1 MKIKNWPVLS
11 FEKAKDTYLTIH
23 LWTQFLGKIKI
34 KKLPWINHSW
44 HVTLY
49 VTPEGLTT
57 RNIPYNDEHFEIN
70 FDFLQHQL
78 HIRTSNNAERK
89 FALEGLSVAA
99 FYKNLMDNL
108 NEMGIHA
115 TINQTPNEL
124 EEVIPFQE
132 DDAHNTYI
140 PKHASD
146 LHLAFL
152 NANEIFTE
160 FRSRFIGKCS
170 PFHLFWGSF
179 DLAVSRF
186 SGEKAP
192 LHPGGVPHL
201 PDWVAQEAYSHE
213 VYSCGFWP
221 GNEAVPFAAF
231 YAYIYPEPAQFC
243 EVRTEGKK
251 YFYDTNLGEYLLPYS
266 EVQKSDDPVE
276 MVLDFLQTTYEAAA
290 KLAKWDREKLEK

>member
-11 FEKAKDTYLTIH
+11 FAKAKDTYLTIH
-23 LWTQFLGKIKI
+23 LWIQILGKIKI

-99 FYKNLMDNL
+99 FYKKLMDNL
-108 NEMGIHA
+108 NEMGIHV

-152 NANEIFTE
+152 NANEIFME
-160 FRSRFIGKCS
+160 FRSRFTGKCS
-170 PFHLFWGSF
+170 PVHLFWGSF

-243 EVRTEGKK
+243 EVRTEGKR
-251 YFYDTNLGEYLLPYS
+251 YFYDKNLGEYLLPYS